1 MQLKDSPFNLSPL
14 SDEQQRQLGQVLSTL
29 NTQQLAWVSGYLYGL
44 SQSGQQNV
52 AASAAVAAPSGSLT
66 TTKVA
71 VMPESLWPGTAQN
84 TS

>member
-44 SQSGQQNV
+44 SQAGSQPAVIGT
-52 AASAAVAAPSGSLT
+52 AATTPSGSLT
-66 TTKVA
+66 
-71 VMPESLWPGTAQN
+71 
-84 TS
+84 